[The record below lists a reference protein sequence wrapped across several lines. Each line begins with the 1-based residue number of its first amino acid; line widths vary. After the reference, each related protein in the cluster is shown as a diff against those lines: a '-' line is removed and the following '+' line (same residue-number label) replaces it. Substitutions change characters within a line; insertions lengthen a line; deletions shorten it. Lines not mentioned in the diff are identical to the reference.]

1 MGNQASSTA
10 TFTCR
15 LKCATWEHRK
25 QPVACTHVIST
36 GADSGEIINLPC
48 MQAELAAVMLA
59 NRAAIVPLIPKVL
72 ADLPAQ
78 REAAAHRDAC
88 AACVRDYH
96 MVSARA
102 GLFCRVRAS

>member
-1 MGNQASSTA
+1 
-10 TFTCR
+10 
-15 LKCATWEHRK
+15 
-25 QPVACTHVIST
+25 
-36 GADSGEIINLPC
+36 

-59 NRAAIVPLIPKVL
+59 NRASIVPLIPKVL

-96 MVSARA
+96 MVSILHMLRTAKETRE
-102 GLFCRVRAS
+102 VVP